1 MKINQLFRSNVPNDL
16 FKKICDCFGY
26 ENLNIEYMFSKIDL
40 DRLSTIAKINELKDE
55 LTQYYIPCKAKMYLT
70 NMNQLKCITVFRQIL
85 RLNHISLISR
95 QRYIKNK
102 KMTFYSIKFDYQ
114 QNEEEKINGLRVNNA
129 HLVINFS

>member
-1 MKINQLFRSNVPNDL
+1 MKINQLFRSNVPSDL
-16 FKKICDCFGY
+16 FSKIYRCFGY
-26 ENLNIEYMFSKIDL
+26 ESLSIEHMFSKIDL
-40 DRLSTIAKINELKDE
+40 DRLDTVGKMNDLKDE
-55 LTQYYIPCKAKMYLT
+55 LTQYYIPCKAKMYLS
-70 NMNQLKCITVFRQIL
+70 NLNQLKCITVFRQIL

-114 QNEEEKINGLRVNNA
+114 HTEEEKLHGLRVNNA

>member
-16 FKKICDCFGY
+16 FSKIYRCFGY
-26 ENLNIEYMFSKIDL
+26 ETLNIDYMFSKIEL
-40 DRLSTIAKINELKDE
+40 DRLNTVGKMNEIKDE
-55 LTQYYIPCKAKMYLT
+55 LTQYYIPCKAKMYLS
-70 NMNQLKCITVFRQIL
+70 NLNLLKCITVFRQVL
-85 RLNHISLISR
+85 RLNHVSLISK

-114 QNEEEKINGLRVNNA
+114 QDEEEKLNGMRVNNA